1 VRKVYGPKSYWG
13 YSHCVTVIAHLSDP
27 HIDLSDVLLDRLRS
41 VVDRLSV
48 VDAILVTGDIA
59 DHGLD
64 TEYRAFLGEFPSHPR
79 VVVPGN
85 HDDRAMFER
94 ALGSRNSVLDL
105 DDVRIVGLDSSVPGE
120 DYGLLDA
127 ETLDFARDAIASA
140 PGSVV
145 LAMHHHSV
153 PVGHPIIDATALR
166 NAEQL
171 AALIAPPV
179 IALFTG
185 HVHTAVS
192 SSFAGVPAIGAPGI
206 ASTLR
211 LDLPARIATTQP
223 PVPGFVVHT
232 IDAAGLRSRFVGV

>member
-1 VRKVYGPKSYWG
+1 M
-13 YSHCVTVIAHLSDP
+13 TVIAHLSDP
-27 HIDLSDVLLDRLRS
+27 HIDLSDVLLDRFRS
-41 VVDRLSV
+41 VIDRLPV

-64 TEYRAFLGEFPSHPR
+64 TEYRAFLGELPEHPR

-85 HDDRAMFER
+85 HDERAMFER
-94 ALGSRNSVLDL
+94 ALGSRNSLLDL
-105 DDVRIVGLDSSVPGE
+105 DGVRIIGLDSSVPGE
-120 DYGLLDA
+120 DHGLLDG
-127 ETLDFARDAIASA
+127 ETLDFAREAIATA

-153 PVGHPIIDATALR
+153 PVGHPLIDATALQ
-166 NAEQL
+166 NSSEL
-171 AALIAPPV
+171 APLVTSRV
-179 IALFTG
+179 IGLLTG

-192 SSFAGVPAIGAPGI
+192 ATFAGVPAIGAPGI

-232 IDAAGLRSRFVGV
+232 IDGARMRSRFVGV

>member
-1 VRKVYGPKSYWG
+1 
-13 YSHCVTVIAHLSDP
+13 VTVIAHLSDP
-27 HIDLSDVLLDRLRS
+27 HIDLSDVLLDRFRS
-41 VVDRLSV
+41 VIDRLPV

-64 TEYRAFLGEFPSHPR
+64 TEYRAFLGELPGHPR

-85 HDDRAMFER
+85 HDERAMFER

-105 DDVRIVGLDSSVPGE
+105 DGVRIIGLDSSVPGE
-120 DYGLLDA
+120 DHGLLDG
-127 ETLDFARDAIASA
+127 ETLDFAREAIATA

-153 PVGHPIIDATALR
+153 PVGHPLLDATALQ
-166 NAEQL
+166 NSSEL
-171 AALIAPPV
+171 AALVTSRV
-179 IALFTG
+179 IGLLTG

-192 SSFAGVPAIGAPGI
+192 ATFAGVPAIGAPGI

-211 LDLPARIATTQP
+211 LELPARIATSQP
-223 PVPGFVVHT
+223 PLPGFVVHT
-232 IDAAGLRSRFVGV
+232 IDGAGLRSRFVGV